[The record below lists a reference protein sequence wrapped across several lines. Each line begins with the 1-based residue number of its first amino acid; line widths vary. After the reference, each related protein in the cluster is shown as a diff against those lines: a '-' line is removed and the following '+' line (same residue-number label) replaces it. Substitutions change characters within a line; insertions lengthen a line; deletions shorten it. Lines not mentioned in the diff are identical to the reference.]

1 MDQKDGFSIEALRSG
16 DRQAFAAMVDEYSP
30 KLYRLALRMLGDPL
44 EAEDVLQESFLK
56 AFNAIDQ
63 FEGRSK
69 LSTWLYRITS
79 NEALMRLRKKH
90 PTLVSVDEPI
100 QMDQGDTIP
109 RQLEDWCCL
118 PEEEFMTTEAMLQLD
133 QAMDDLSPAL
143 KAAFILRDLQ
153 GLSTEEAAEAL
164 EISESALK
172 TRLSRARLQLRKS
185 LGAYFG
191 DRAKE
196 YLHE

>member
-1 MDQKDGFSIEALRSG
+1 MKQQAGFSIEELRSG

-30 KLYRLALRMLGDPL
+30 KLYRLALRMLGDPH

-56 AFNAIDQ
+56 AFNAIEQ

-79 NEALMRLRKKH
+79 NEALMRLRKKR

-100 QMDQGDTIP
+100 QLDMGDTIA

-118 PEEEFMTTEAMLQLD
+118 PEEEFMTGEAMVQLD
-133 QAMDDLSPAL
+133 KAMDDLSPAL
-143 KAAFILRDLQ
+143 KAAFVLRDLQ

-172 TRLSRARLQLRKS
+172 TRLSRARLQLRES
-185 LGAYFG
+185 LSTYFG
-191 DRAKE
+191 DRARE
-196 YLHE
+196 YQHG